1 MALAPE
7 KIRSFTLLGASGVGK
22 TSLAEALL
30 FLSGASHRLGKV
42 DDGSSL
48 LDQDPEERQRKI
60 TLASKVQ
67 SLDFQGYRIYFAD
80 SPGFPDFAAE
90 AAAPL
95 AMLDAAVIVVDA
107 TVGVDIAT
115 QRFFQ
120 AAVAQKKPILFFINK
135 MDKAQADFS
144 RTLESIQSRL
154 SRRAHPVSLPIGQG
168 DGFRGVLDLIDG
180 RAFVYQGGKAEEQA
194 VPTEESEAF
203 LAAQRRLIEEVAETD
218 EALFERLAAGETLKK
233 DDVLPRLIQDIEEEE
248 ILPVLVGSSN
258 PPQGITLLL
267 ETLEHL
273 ILPPDRLPEKL
284 GTHPQ
289 SGETEIRKPFVAESV
304 SAQVFKVLSD
314 PGIGDIYFLKIFSG
328 TLRHGEDLLN
338 GRNQASERMGHL
350 FVFQGKERKEVAEA
364 TVGEIV
370 GVAKLKNTRLG
381 DTLGDSTRPIQ
392 YPTIV
397 FPQPVLSLAVH
408 PKTRQDQEKLGMA
421 LGKLSANDPTC
432 HFHIDPETGETI
444 VSGMGD
450 VHIEVLAERLRDKY
464 GIEISLGKPH
474 VPYRETVTRKV
485 RVQGKYK
492 KQSGGHGQYGDVWL
506 EVEPRPLGSGF
517 EFVDAIKGG
526 AIPSKY
532 VPSVEMGVKEAM
544 LKGTLAGYPV
554 VDLKAT
560 LCDGSYHSVDSSD
573 LAFQIAGSMALKKAE
588 EEARPILLEP
598 IMRLEVTAPPE
609 FTGAITNDLSSR
621 RGKIVGMTQEGD
633 FHIVQGEAPMGELF
647 KYATDLRSLT
657 HGAGSHRMEFVRY
670 EPLPP
675 QLFDKVEKRSAV
687 GAASH

>member
-22 TSLAEALL
+22 TSLAESLL
-30 FLSGASHRLGKV
+30 FRSGASHRLGKV
-42 DDGSSL
+42 DDATSL
-48 LDQDPEERQRKI
+48 LDQDPEESRRKI
-60 TLASKVQ
+60 TLSSKVQ

-95 AMLDAAVIVVDA
+95 AMLDAVVIVVDA
-107 TVGVDIAT
+107 TLGVDIAT

-135 MDKAQADFS
+135 MDKAQADFE

-168 DGFRGVLDLIDG
+168 DSFRGVLDLIDG
-180 RAFVYQGGKAEEQA
+180 RAFIYQEGKPEELGVPAEEAERFQ
-194 VPTEESEAF
+194 
-203 LAAQRRLIEEVAETD
+203 LAQRHLIEEIAETD
-218 EALFERLAAGETLKK
+218 EVLFERLAVGEALKK
-233 DDVLPRLIQDIEEEE
+233 EDVLPRLIQDIETEE
-248 ILPVLVGSSN
+248 ILPVLVGSAN

-273 ILPPDRLPEKL
+273 ILPPDRLPEKA
-284 GTHPQ
+284 GSHPQ
-289 SGETEIRKPFVAESV
+289 SGEDEIRKPFVAESV

-338 GRNQASERMGHL
+338 GRNLASERMGHL

-392 YPTIV
+392 YSPII

-408 PKTRQDQEKLGMA
+408 PKTRHDQERLGMA

-432 HFHIDPETGETI
+432 HFHIDAETGETI

-506 EVEPRPLGSGF
+506 EVEPRDLGSGF

-544 LKGTLAGYPV
+544 LKGTLAGYPL
-554 VDLKAT
+554 VDLKVT

-573 LAFQIAGSMALKKAE
+573 LAFQIAGSLALKKAE

-598 IMRLEVTAPPE
+598 VMYLEVTAPPE
-609 FTGAITNDLSSR
+609 FIGAITNDLSSR
-621 RGKIVGMTQEGD
+621 RGKIVGMSQDGD
-633 FHIVQGEAPMGELF
+633 LQIVQGEAPMGELF

-657 HGAGSHRMEFVRY
+657 HGAGFHHMEFVRY

-675 QLFDKVEKRSAV
+675 QLFDKVEKRMTG
-687 GAASH
+687 GATH